1 MSSVRSDSIAA
12 PERRAVITTAELLA
26 LGAAVIVVCWLIFP
40 RDLADSLRSSE
51 MDAVSLSYSNAWLR
65 AEPNDFPLRLLLA
78 EELIEL
84 GRFDEAYEQLDYV
97 AANAGSDRF
106 LLRRQWLQARMPF
119 VALMAVPPEYRH
131 DDPLQEQALEALL
144 ALRPADLDYR
154 QLERYAEMA
163 LILGRPDRAV
173 AAYHQ
178 LAERQDNP
186 AGWYRRAGDAFL
198 ARGRYQD
205 AAREY
210 LLAMGARAGTVG
222 ARDDFLTAMATLQ
235 AGGYLD
241 QALREARR
249 HERAFLAD
257 NEVLFRLMKL
267 AQAAGNAERAEYYAS
282 LLLRLR
288 DRLVPGATG
297 PVEGQP

>member
-1 MSSVRSDSIAA
+1 MSSVRSDLIAA
-12 PERRAVITTAELLA
+12 PERRAVITTTELLA

-40 RDLADSLRSSE
+40 RDLADSLRSAE

-65 AEPNDFPLRLLLA
+65 AQPRDFSLRLLLA

-84 GRFDEAYEQLDYV
+84 GRFDEARGHLGYV
-97 AANAGSDRF
+97 AAHAGSDRF
-106 LLRRQWLQARMPF
+106 LLRQQWLQARMPF
-119 VALMAVPPEYRH
+119 VALMAVPPEHRH
-131 DDPLQEQALEALL
+131 DDPLQDQALEALRS
-144 ALRPADLDYR
+144 LRPADLDYR

-163 LILGRPDRAV
+163 LILGQPDRAA

-178 LAERQDNP
+178 LAQRQDSP

-210 LLAMGARAGTVG
+210 LLAMAARAGTAG

-235 AGGYLD
+235 AGGYFD

-249 HERAFLAD
+249 YESAFLAD

-267 AQAAGNAERAEYYAS
+267 AQAAGNVERAEHYAT

-288 DRLVPGATG
+288 DPGPGAGG
-297 PVEGQP
+297 PREVAP

>member
-1 MSSVRSDSIAA
+1 MSSVHSDSIAA
-12 PERRAVITTAELLA
+12 PERRAVITIAELLA

-40 RDLADSLRSSE
+40 RDLADSLRSAE

-84 GRFDEAYEQLDYV
+84 GRFDEAHAQLNYV

-106 LLRRQWLQARMPF
+106 LLRQQWLQARMPF

-131 DDPLQEQALEALL
+131 DDPLQEQALGALL

-163 LILGRPDRAV
+163 LILGQPDRAV

-178 LAERQDNP
+178 LAERHDNP

-198 ARGRYQD
+198 ALGRYQD

-210 LLAMGARAGTVG
+210 LRAMLAGAGTAG
-222 ARDDFLTAMATLQ
+222 GRDDFLTAMATLQ

-249 HERAFLAD
+249 HESLFLD
-257 NEVLFRLMKL
+257 DDKVLFWLMKL
-267 AQAAGNAERAEYYAS
+267 AQAAGNGQRAEYYAS
-282 LLLRLR
+282 RLLQLRAR
-288 DRLVPGATG
+288 GASEAAG
-297 PVEGQP
+297 AAGSAP